1 MEEIEYTF
9 ECKHSEC
16 SPLLMM
22 LPHSGRDY
30 KDILN
35 KQSHLP
41 LSTLRKSEDT
51 YLDLLFKTN
60 TLNFN
65 YIKANFPRILVDVN
79 RSPLEIDAKMWK
91 KKHAFTAHLKNS
103 TKVDAGIGVFPKV
116 SFSGQK
122 LYKNRL
128 LFSEARRR
136 FLRYYFPY
144 HKKVRSFLNNIR
156 KKHSFVIAIDCHSMS
171 SEIVENNIDIVLSD
185 NNGKAADKKYIKG
198 LKEIFNKYNYNVSIN
213 MPFKGGFTTKYYGK
227 PDENVH
233 AIQIEINKKVYLIE
247 SDFMIIKNKLKKLKN
262 CFFDIINYINQN
274 HVDKN

>member
-1 MEEIEYTF
+1 M
-9 ECKHSEC
+9 
-16 SPLLMM
+16 
-22 LPHSGRDY
+22 
-30 KDILN
+30 
-35 KQSHLP
+35 
-41 LSTLRKSEDT
+41 
-51 YLDLLFKTN
+51 
-60 TLNFN
+60 
-65 YIKANFPRILVDVN
+65 
-79 RSPLEIDAKMWK
+79 
-91 KKHAFTAHLKNS
+91 
-103 TKVDAGIGVFPKV
+103 FPKV